1 MGTTGPIETKVKAS
15 SIGAAAGGALATF
28 GLWLLGVVVWGASND
43 ADAATAAVA
52 SVPAPVAGLVLLGVP
67 AAVAFTAGRAAN
79 HTFRPDLGEH
89 VA

>member
-1 MGTTGPIETKVKAS
+1 MNGPIETKVKAG

-28 GLWLLGVVVWGASND
+28 GLWLLGVGVWDASND
-43 ADAATAAVA
+43 ADAAAAAVV

-67 AAVAFTAGRAAN
+67 ALVSFLAGRAAR